1 MTRRQALER
10 ARELL
15 TRHNIEDAALEA
27 EVLLCHTLKINRV
40 QLLTE
45 PECELKKQHEDTF
58 KTFVK
63 RRIKGEPSAYITGRR
78 EFFGLEFFVDKRV
91 LIPRPETELLV
102 EQVIAQ
108 AGKHRRPLIVDVGT
122 GCGAIAVSLAK
133 HLPQAEIYAVDISKA
148 ALKVAAYNCL
158 KHKVESQVK
167 LLRGDLLETV
177 PTKVDIIVANLPY
190 VLTAEVPQVN
200 TSGFEPHLALD
211 GGADGMDVIKGLCL
225 QAKDRL
231 RSAGCLLLEIGLGQ
245 DKIAAHV
252 FQELFPFADV
262 DLIPDLSSI
271 PRAVCVTLPMLTQG
285 AQSQA

>member
-1 MTRRQALER
+1 MTRRQALEQ

-45 PECELKKQHEDTF
+45 PECEMKKQHEDTF

-108 AGKHRRPLIVDVGT
+108 CGKISESGHR
-122 GCGAIAVSLAK
+122 
-133 HLPQAEIYAVDISKA
+133 
-148 ALKVAAYNCL
+148 
-158 KHKVESQVK
+158 
-167 LLRGDLLETV
+167 
-177 PTKVDIIVANLPY
+177 
-190 VLTAEVPQVN
+190 
-200 TSGFEPHLALD
+200 
-211 GGADGMDVIKGLCL
+211 
-225 QAKDRL
+225 
-231 RSAGCLLLEIGLGQ
+231 
-245 DKIAAHV
+245 
-252 FQELFPFADV
+252 
-262 DLIPDLSSI
+262 
-271 PRAVCVTLPMLTQG
+271 
-285 AQSQA
+285 